1 GIWMGWNGDI
11 IDSDKSFD
19 NDFSTRHQHGD
30 SNITYMTTALSTEQ
44 YQQFYC
50 GFANNVLWPLLHE
63 QSHLICQ
70 SPSDYQGYQSVN
82 RLFAEQLKQIIEPN
96 DVIWVHDYH
105 FLSVAYHCRQL
116 GISNRIGFFL
126 HIPFAPLSGW
136 QYLEQ
141 SAQLINHLAHYD
153 VVGVQTKQD
162 KANCLAVFEHYF
174 KNYLKSCL
182 IQTPISL
189 SASNGTDNND
199 VSAFDSLALDKSE
212 CVTLTV
218 NIDAPSPALHE
229 LTINTYPI
237 GVDVTKI
244 QQQVS
249 HLSSSD
255 SLESPVQTTTCHPQQ
270 KHLMSANQQIIAVDR
285 IDYSKGLLE
294 RFSAYQDFL
303 TQYPVYQ
310 NQLKFLQIAC
320 PSRLDLPI
328 YQQLYN
334 EVKQAVGQVNE
345 KFSSRPPILDTKT
358 DCFNNKANP
367 NQENGGLNNW
377 QAVTYSEGVLSHQAL
392 MTAFWQSDV
401 GWVNSLKDGMNLV
414 AKEFVAAQNPTNPG
428 VLVLSKYAGAAEQMQ
443 AAVIIDSHD
452 PKSIIEG
459 LRRALTMSLAERQER
474 YRVLLRGLQQEDL
487 SAWQRHFLTDLYG
500 NSKQ

>member
-1 GIWMGWNGDI
+1 MLHGNTELITQNPM
-11 IDSDKSFD
+11 
-19 NDFSTRHQHGD
+19 DF
-30 SNITYMTTALSTEQ
+30 A
-44 YQQFYC
+44 
-50 GFANNVLWPLLHE
+50 
-63 QSHLICQ
+63 
-70 SPSDYQGYQSVN
+70 GYQAVN
-82 RLFAEQLKQIIEPN
+82 RLFAEQLSRIIKPD

-116 GISNRIGFFL
+116 GINNRIGFFL

-136 QYLEQ
+136 QPLEQ

-153 VVGVQTKQD
+153 VVGVQTQRD

-174 KNYLKSCL
+174 KNYLRSCL

-189 SASNGTDNND
+189 SASNNGTDNNGTDNND
-199 VSAFDSLALDKSE
+199 ISVFDSSGFNSLALDKSE

-218 NIDAPSPALHE
+218 NIDAPSTALHE
-229 LTINTYPI
+229 LTIHAYPI

-255 SLESPVQTTTCHPQQ
+255 SLESPVQTTTRHPQQ
-270 KHLMSANQQIIAVDR
+270 KHLTSANQQIIAVDR

-345 KFSSRPPILDTKT
+345 KFSSRPLILETKT
-358 DCFNNKANP
+358 DSFDNKANA
-367 NQENGGLNNW
+367 NQENRSLNNW
-377 QAVTYSEGVLSHQAL
+377 QAITYSEGVLSHQAL

-428 VLVLSKYAGAAEQMQ
+428 MLVLSKYAGAAEQMQ

-459 LRRALTMSLAERQER
+459 LRSALTMSLAERQER
-474 YRVLLRGLQQEDL
+474 YKVLLQGLQQKDL
-487 SAWQRHFLTDLYG
+487 SAWQHHFLTDLYG
-500 NSKQ
+500 NYKQ